1 MTTELDPPTGDD
13 QSPVTPERA
22 TWSAVID
29 LRMRRRDFEDKPDPD
44 GVIAHIDELIE
55 ALETA
60 QHELKQYR
68 KIKRALAVLKLA

>member
-1 MTTELDPPTGDD
+1 MTTEREPTAD
-13 QSPVTPERA
+13 QDEIIPTTPERA
-22 TWSAVID
+22 IWSTIID

-60 QHELKQYR
+60 QYELRQYR
-68 KIKRALAVLKLA
+68 KIKAARPY